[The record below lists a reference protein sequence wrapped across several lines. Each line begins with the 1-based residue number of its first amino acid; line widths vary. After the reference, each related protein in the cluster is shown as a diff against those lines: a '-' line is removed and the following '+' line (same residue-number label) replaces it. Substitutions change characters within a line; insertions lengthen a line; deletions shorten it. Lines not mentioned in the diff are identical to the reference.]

1 MNSKDLWENLESK
14 SNEEI
19 QVEISASIIYLV
31 KKRNLKLRKI
41 IKNIKKV
48 YKLVQNVIFE

>member
-1 MNSKDLWENLESK
+1 MNSKEMWEMLESK

-31 KKRNLKLRKI
+31 EKRNLKLRKI
-41 IKNIKKV
+41 IKDIKKL